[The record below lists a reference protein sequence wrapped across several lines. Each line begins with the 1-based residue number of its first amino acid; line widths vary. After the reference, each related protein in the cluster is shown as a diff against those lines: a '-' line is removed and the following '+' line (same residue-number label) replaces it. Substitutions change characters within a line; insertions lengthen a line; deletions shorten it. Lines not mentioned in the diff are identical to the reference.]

1 MVVIASSILTFG
13 AGLITGFVLLAL
25 LLAFYG

>member
-1 MVVIASSILTFG
+1 MVILSSILTFG
-13 AGLITGFVLLAL
+13 AGLVAGFVLLAL